1 MDTKGHAG
9 QGRSSALQN
18 KQYSF
23 TSITYSY
30 RGKKPNPTHPYSP
43 NILKRTKTKHPN
55 VLKPMKKQHPNELA
69 NSFIYISREKN
80 KSSKVHNF
88 KPLHALY
95 MKSLQSLL
103 CYSFTDLVKA
113 HAFRFKIS
121 SISLFSFFH
130 PRTLYYTKNGKYL
143 IAFNSWK
150 LTEMKLL
157 VTLIHCC

>member
-1 MDTKGHAG
+1 MQD
-9 QGRSSALQN
+9 REEALLYKIN
-18 KQYSF
+18 NTLLHILPIPTEEK
-23 TSITYSY
+23 
-30 RGKKPNPTHPYSP
+30 NPTLPTQYTQE
-43 NILKRTKTKHPN
+43 NQNKTKHPN
-55 VLKPMKKQHPNELA
+55 FFKSMKKQHPNELA
-69 NSFIYISREKN
+69 NSFIYISREKH

-88 KPLHALY
+88 EPLNALY

-143 IAFNSWK
+143 IAFNS
-150 LTEMKLL
+150 
-157 VTLIHCC
+157 